1 MPTGNLDAVLFC
13 TVPMINLS
21 LYSIFLIAS
30 VSTIMS
36 PGPGVLMVVTN
47 AVRLGFWR
55 TIPGIFGCAAG
66 TLVVAGISVTGLG
79 VVIATSETLYSIV
92 KCCGILFLLYL
103 GWKKFRAKPFV
114 FKVLDHHIQHET
126 ENRTAGSPGRED
138 RPARLF
144 GEGILLQ
151 LSNPALI
158 IFYLSLFPQCI
169 DSGLAYWPQVIF
181 LAVNYSLILL
191 IVHSGYALII
201 ASAAERF
208 LNDSA
213 SVWINRISGAAYW
226 LLALGFGIPMLLGKI

>member
-1 MPTGNLDAVLFC
+1 
-13 TVPMINLS
+13 MINLS
-21 LYSIFLIAS
+21 LYWIFLVAS

-55 TIPGIFGCAAG
+55 TVPGIMGCAAG

-79 VVIATSETLYSIV
+79 VVIAASDTLYTIV
-92 KCCGILFLLYL
+92 KCCGIVFLLYL
-103 GWKKFRAKPFV
+103 GWKKFRSKPFV
-114 FKVLDHHIQHET
+114 FKALD
-126 ENRTAGSPGRED
+126 NRIEKGARGASLRAVGRED

-144 GEGILLQ
+144 YEGVLLQ

-169 DSGLAYWPQVIF
+169 DSTLAYWPQVVI

-191 IVHSGYALII
+191 VVHSGYAVLIS
-201 ASAAERF
+201 SAAERF
-208 LNDSA
+208 LTDSA

-226 LLALGFGIPMLLGKI
+226 LLALGFGIPMMLGKL

>member
-1 MPTGNLDAVLFC
+1 
-13 TVPMINLS
+13 MINLS

-55 TIPGIFGCAAG
+55 TLPGICGCAVG

-79 VVIATSETLYSIV
+79 VLIAASPTLYSIV

-103 GWKKFRAKPFV
+103 GWKKFCAKPFV
-114 FKVLDHHIQHET
+114 FTVLDHHIESQKKG
-126 ENRTAGSPGRED
+126 ENGGSGEEEPGPGRED
-138 RPARLF
+138 RPVRLF

-169 DSGLAYWPQVIF
+169 DSQLSYWPQVLF

-191 IVHSGYALII
+191 VVHATYGMLI
-201 ASAAERF
+201 ATAAKRF